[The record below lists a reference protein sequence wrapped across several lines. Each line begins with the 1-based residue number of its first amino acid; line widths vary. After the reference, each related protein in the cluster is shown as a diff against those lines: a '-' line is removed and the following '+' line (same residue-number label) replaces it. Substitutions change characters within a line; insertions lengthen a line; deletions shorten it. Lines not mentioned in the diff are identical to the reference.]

1 MEENLFEK
9 RTDLGG
15 LTQAIA
21 DLQQEIKKVIIGQD
35 DMVRLIVAAILADG
49 HVLIEGLP
57 GVAKTLTARLVAKC
71 LQSHFSRI
79 QFTPDLMPS
88 DVLGTN
94 IFNPGKSIFEF
105 RPGPIFGNIVLI
117 DEINRAP
124 AKTQAAL
131 FEVMEERQVT
141 IDGITHTLPPP
152 FVVLATQNP
161 IEQEGTYR
169 LPEAQLDRFIFKIT
183 VPYPTE
189 TEEVSI
195 LQRFHSVGREA
206 VMDAV
211 QPVISNEQIIA
222 LRKQLLNIV
231 VDEKLLQFIAKIIVA
246 TRNDKS
252 IYLGASPRAS
262 LAMLQA
268 AKAFA
273 AMAGRD
279 FIVPD
284 DVIAVAKPILRH
296 RIILTPEKEME
307 GIPEDEIIE
316 KIIHSI
322 EVPR

>member
-1 MEENLFEK
+1 
-9 RTDLGG
+9 
-15 LTQAIA
+15 
-21 DLQQEIKKVIIGQD
+21 
-35 DMVRLIVAAILADG
+35 
-49 HVLIEGLP
+49 
-57 GVAKTLTARLVAKC
+57 
-71 LQSHFSRI
+71 
-79 QFTPDLMPS
+79 
-88 DVLGTN
+88 
-94 IFNPGKSIFEF
+94 
-105 RPGPIFGNIVLI
+105 
-117 DEINRAP
+117 
-124 AKTQAAL
+124 
-131 FEVMEERQVT
+131 
-141 IDGITHTLPPP
+141 
-152 FVVLATQNP
+152 
-161 IEQEGTYR
+161 
-169 LPEAQLDRFIFKIT
+169 
-183 VPYPTE
+183 
-189 TEEVSI
+189 
-195 LQRFHSVGREA
+195 
-206 VMDAV
+206 MDAV